1 MTASTA
7 ADWRF
12 ERLSA
17 DARDAAETGA
27 AGAAQS
33 LSTWLT
39 ALIRNTCAAEGITQP
54 REVPTVLAFARESA
68 PPDPLPVPPI
78 ANAPAPAQQSV
89 IAGAAM
95 LPIASIVPADLGTR
109 RDDSLPDTLIDDV
122 AKLGVRQPLLVR
134 RVAGADGRYEI
145 ICGHRRWRAAQRA
158 GLSQLPA
165 AVCTYDDGQA
175 ILASLTE
182 NIVLG
187 DLSPIEEAHAYLRLL
202 TRCAVDTSAI
212 AQASGRDR
220 QHIVRCLRLLGLP
233 ARVRQLIDAGSI
245 TAELADLLLDATNPE
260 ALADAIV
267 AEHLNVDAARQRV
280 SATSNREVAS

>member
-1 MTASTA
+1 MTAPA
-7 ADWRF
+7 ASWRF

-17 DARDAAETGA
+17 GAREAAEAAALGA
-27 AGAAQS
+27 GKS
-33 LSTWLT
+33 LSDWLT
-39 ALIRNTCAAEGITQP
+39 SLIGDACTAEGVAPP
-54 REVPTVLAFARESA
+54 RETPTVLAFARESA
-68 PPDPLPVPPI
+68 QPDPDF
-78 ANAPAPAQQSV
+78 AAQAAEEPAPTRQAV

-109 RDDSLPDTLIDDV
+109 RDDSTPDTLISDV
-122 AKLGVRQPLLVR
+122 AKRGVRQPLLVR
-134 RVAGADGRYEI
+134 RVAGADGRYEL

-158 GLSQLPA
+158 GLTQVPA
-165 AVCTYDDGQA
+165 AVCSYDDGQA

-187 DLSPIEEAHAYLRLL
+187 DLSPIEEAHAYLSLL
-202 TRCAVDTSAI
+202 TRCAIDTSAI

-220 QHIVRCLRLLGLP
+220 QRIVRSLRLLGLP
-233 ARVRQLIDAGSI
+233 ARVRQLIGTGAI

-267 AEHLNVDAARQRV
+267 AEHLNLEAARQRV
-280 SATSNREVAS
+280 GVASNRESAS

>member
-1 MTASTA
+1 MTAPTA
-7 ADWRF
+7 NWRF

-17 DARDAAETGA
+17 GAREAAEAASLGA
-27 AGAAQS
+27 GQS
-33 LSTWLT
+33 LSAWLT
-39 ALIRNTCAAEGITQP
+39 SLIGETCAADGIAPP
-54 REVPTVLAFARESA
+54 REAPTVLAFARESA
-68 PPDPLPVPPI
+68 APDSEPVPH
-78 ANAPAPAQQSV
+78 AADEPAPTRQSV

-109 RDDSLPDTLIDDV
+109 RDDSTPDTLISDV
-122 AKLGVRQPLLVR
+122 AKRGVRQPLLVR
-134 RVAGADGRYEI
+134 RAAGADGRYEL
-145 ICGHRRWRAAQRA
+145 ICGHRRWRASQRA
-158 GLSQLPA
+158 GLTQVPA

-202 TRCAVDTSAI
+202 TRCGVETSAI

-220 QHIVRCLRLLGLP
+220 QRIVRSLRLLGLP
-233 ARVRQLIDAGSI
+233 ARVRQLIGAGSI

-267 AEHLNVDAARQRV
+267 AEHLNLEAARQR
-280 SATSNREVAS
+280 AGAASNREVPS